1 MYSRLTHAS
10 NNQHSIFYPKHIL
23 IHLSKQKRAK
33 HIEETLTIHLT
44 YDKPYLKQNMATIMS
59 SKKTY
64 QTQNIYI
71 LETPIIHLRKP
82 NTNA

>member
-1 MYSRLTHAS
+1 M
-10 NNQHSIFYPKHIL
+10 L

-44 YDKPYLKQNMATIMS
+44 FEKSYLKQNMVASIS
-59 SKKTY
+59 LNKTY
-64 QTQNIYI
+64 QTQNINI
-71 LETPIIHLRKP
+71 LETLIIHLRIP